1 MGDIRRHAL
10 ISGRV
15 QGVGFRYWTRGEA
28 ERLGVRG
35 WVRNRADGRVEAELE
50 GDQVAVDE
58 LLESLRHGPPGAVV
72 DGIDITDRPLG
83 DDESFRIAP
92 VDRGGMTGW
101 FRRG

>member
-15 QGVGFRYWTRGEA
+15 QGVGFRYWARGEA

-35 WVRNRADGRVEAELE
+35 WVRNRADGSVEAELE
-50 GDQVAVDE
+50 GDPAAVGAMLD
-58 LLESLRHGPPGAVV
+58 SLRHGPPGAVV
-72 DGIDITDRPLG
+72 DGIDVTDRPPGG
-83 DDESFRIAP
+83 DPGFRIASG
-92 VDRGGMTGW
+92 DRGGMTGW